1 MLLHRLTRRSF
12 SSSKPMIGFIGL
24 GQMGMGM
31 ATQLVKS
38 SYSVMGYDVFPE
50 SLQKA
55 KAAGVIPAES
65 TVDIAKNCSTII
77 TMLRSNDQVVS
88 VYDEILT
95 AVNSGTLL
103 IDSSTIDPATSQTVT
118 TRAIERGCHMVDAP
132 VSGGILKAA
141 SGQLTFMVG
150 GSKDSFDR
158 AQEYLAI
165 MGAQTYHCG
174 EKPGSGQ
181 VAKICNNL
189 ILGIT
194 MNAVAEG
201 LNLGQKLGMDV
212 KTLSEI
218 VGCSSGACWSIN
230 QYNPAPGVM
239 SAVPSSNNYQ
249 GGFAVDL
256 MLKDLRLAQDAAS
269 SIDQQL
275 NFGDLAAKTY
285 EQISANGCGSKDF
298 GIAFLN
304 ARGDMNDSK

>member
-1 MLLHRLTRRSF
+1 MV
-12 SSSKPMIGFIGL
+12 GFIGL

-65 TVDIAKNCSTII
+65 PVDIAKNCSTII
-77 TMLRSNDQVVS
+77 TMLRSNDQVIS

-285 EQISANGCGSKDF
+285 EQIAVSGYGSKDF
-298 GIAFLN
+298 GIAFMK

>member
-1 MLLHRLTRRSF
+1 MV
-12 SSSKPMIGFIGL
+12 GFIGL

-38 SYSVMGYDVFPE
+38 SYSVMGYDLFPE

-55 KAAGVIPAES
+55 EAAGVIPAQS
-65 TVDIAKNCSTII
+65 TVEIAKNCSTII
-77 TMLRSNDQVVS
+77 TMLRSNDQVIS
-88 VYDEILT
+88 VYGEIFT

-118 TRAIERGCHMVDAP
+118 TRAIERGCHIVDAP

-158 AQEYLAI
+158 AQEYLQI

-239 SAVPSSNNYQ
+239 SQVPSSNNYQ

-256 MLKDLRLAQDAAS
+256 MLKDLRLAQDAAAS
-269 SIDQQL
+269 VDQRL

-285 EQISANGCGSKDF
+285 EDISASGNGSKDF
-298 GIAFLN
+298 GITFQKAKDDLSGAN
-304 ARGDMNDSK
+304 